1 MERPFGFRVRERR
14 GAGGWGGRARRALKG
29 RRRPAVWVSRAGLD
43 LKGRRSQTIH
53 PLRARR
59 HTGGE
64 SVTPSR
70 HEGADDRGRPERG
83 RRAHEKARPQP
94 GFRERASAPAR
105 NRTLNLR
112 IKSPL
117 LCQLSYRGETTCDGS
132 GYWPF
137 GWPAELSPSSCC
149 SAALI
154 WSRTVFAWPFGA
166 RSAALAAASFSL
178 RVCFAPWASTAS
190 CAYCW

>member
-14 GAGGWGGRARRALKG
+14 
-29 RRRPAVWVSRAGLD
+29 RPGVWVSSARLD
-43 LKGRRSQTIH
+43 LEGSRSQKVH
-53 PLRARR
+53 PLLARR
-59 HTGGE
+59 HTGGK
-64 SVTPSR
+64 SVTPPR

-83 RRAHEKARPQP
+83 RRAHEKARPKP
-94 GFRERASAPAR
+94 AFRELASAPAR

>member
-14 GAGGWGGRARRALKG
+14 
-29 RRRPAVWVSRAGLD
+29 RPAVWGSRAGRG
-43 LKGRRSQTIH
+43 LKRSPSPTNP

-166 RSAALAAASFSL
+166 RSAALAVASFSL
-178 RVCFAPWASTAS
+178 RVCLAPWASTAS